1 MTGSESGSIPLENPP
16 GRARVRA
23 RRMRISNMSAS
34 LKPLTVDEF
43 LAWERSQPLRYEF
56 DGIQPV
62 AMTGGSRRHSRIQT
76 RLVLALGPRVAPPC
90 EVHGSELKVVT
101 AAKVRYPDASVIC
114 DDGTSDSD
122 TINPVVVFEVLSP
135 STALT
140 DRRVKP
146 FDYASVPSIQ
156 AYVILDC
163 DEPLA
168 TVMRRTAG
176 WEPETIAGLDA
187 EIPLPEIGVS
197 LPLSAIHAR

>member
-1 MTGSESGSIPLENPP
+1 M
-16 GRARVRA
+16 
-23 RRMRISNMSAS
+23 
-34 LKPLTVDEF
+34 
-43 LAWERSQPLRYEF
+43 
-56 DGIQPV
+56 
-62 AMTGGSRRHSRIQT
+62 
-76 RLVLALGPRVAPPC
+76 
-90 EVHGSELKVVT
+90 
-101 AAKVRYPDASVIC
+101 
-114 DDGTSDSD
+114 
-122 TINPVVVFEVLSP
+122 FEVLSP

-197 LPLSAIHAR
+197 LPLSAIHTR

>member
-1 MTGSESGSIPLENPP
+1 M
-16 GRARVRA
+16 RVPD
-23 RRMRISNMSAS
+23 MSAS

-43 LAWERSQPLRYEF
+43 LAWERTQPLRHEF

-62 AMTGGSRRHSRIQT
+62 AMTVGSRRHSRIQT

-101 AAKVRYPDASVIC
+101 PAKVRYPDASVIC
-114 DDGTSDSD
+114 DDGTADSD
-122 TINPVVVFEVLSP
+122 TINPVVVFEVPSP
-135 STALT
+135 STTLT

-156 AYVILDC
+156 AYVTRDC